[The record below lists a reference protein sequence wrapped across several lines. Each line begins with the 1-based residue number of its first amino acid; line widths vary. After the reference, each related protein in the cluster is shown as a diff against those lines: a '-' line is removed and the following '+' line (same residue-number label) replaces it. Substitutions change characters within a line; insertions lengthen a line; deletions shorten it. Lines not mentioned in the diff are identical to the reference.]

1 MTPIPTIYSTD
12 VLTTPES
19 FQVRRPNNLNEFTM
33 QSRLM
38 TEEEAKVGKRSEW
51 FRVNLTGPVKNFPR
65 NLCYLTYI
73 TTLVIK
79 NNHLERLPPELGN
92 LVNLVNLDA
101 SHNRLRVLPPTLGDL
116 TDLRALI
123 LNDNQISDLPLE
135 IGRLLNLRHF
145 NLLDNPL
152 NPETGSLYG
161 DGGEPSIRRMIRH
174 FLDCYYQQMQS
185 PVAYIS
191 TVFKMHPTDA
201 RPPGSADSHRD
212 RSTPQEI
219 ASPTRPNSSNWSVLK
234 KVDSTSE
241 TDCCSSPDSA
251 VVTGSESLG
260 SSDSVDSLDIIKAES
275 PSTKRNVPSKH
286 RSNRRYRRWCQMRP
300 DLSNSSSSPGSSAL
314 TDNKSLDDSTK
325 NAKQHSPIPTAVVRN
340 TLECPVVFPSWSC
353 LPGNA
358 SPPCAPYFPTLPH
371 WVHLNWVPHLMPSNG
386 VPLQNPLGSVMVDL
400 TGRDVAYSV
409 ERLPPVPQS
418 ILKNPYEKISVSPS
432 YPEADQFR
440 GAFAQPFSPPP
451 ASSSES
457 GAESTQSRSEI
468 NNIVS
473 TPTWH
478 IPPFPSVYI
487 PPPLRIPRA
496 LDHCKSLKT
505 CAVPFSEFSHYFNS
519 SPPRRQWRQL
529 GSPSKNGYRLTL
541 MCYNVLSSNYATYSQ
556 YPYCPTWAIDWE
568 YRRRGI
574 LEELRLYAPNIIC
587 LQEIDTDQFETVF
600 VPELAKNN
608 YEGIF
613 LAKSRSRT
621 MEPASARKVDGCAI
635 FWLSEKFTKVTEFRY
650 EFMLS
655 CSNVSEHPS
664 PLLLN
669 RVMTRDN
676 VAIGVVLEIKAPS
689 PVLANGV
696 VRADEGDAKVVLLVP
711 PSRGRSA
718 RAVTTGLATQ
728 ITSSLV
734 APTSTKNTH
743 PLKSVND
750 ISLFSVV
757 AGNSRR
763 FCVSTGH
770 IHWDPEHSDVKL
782 IQTIIWTAELWSHLD
797 KLCGDS
803 GKPGSGASRMPVVLC
818 GDLNSLPTS
827 GVVEFL
833 SKGCV
838 PTSHVEFLNFGFS
851 YQFEDWKMLEKWAV
865 DGDILRHRFNFDR
878 AYKGGIADGMKI
890 TNLTWVFLFTCSVF
904 VIREL
909 CVGGDQK
916 SAFESLAKL
925 LYLVASAFSY
935 DFKGMIDYIFFTRH
949 HFRLLRSLDQIPESW
964 FMEERILG
972 CPHIHV
978 PSDHF
983 SLLVELDLLTQPARG
998 LAISDP
1004 SDATGLDNTTTVSAP
1019 APSVT
1024 NSPKPKGSAVQRPK
1038 QGRR

>member
-174 FLDCYYQQMQS
+174 FLDCYYQQ
-185 PVAYIS
+185 
-191 TVFKMHPTDA
+191 
-201 RPPGSADSHRD
+201 
-212 RSTPQEI
+212 
-219 ASPTRPNSSNWSVLK
+219 N
-234 KVDSTSE
+234 
-241 TDCCSSPDSA
+241 
-251 VVTGSESLG
+251 
-260 SSDSVDSLDIIKAES
+260 
-275 PSTKRNVPSKH
+275 
-286 RSNRRYRRWCQMRP
+286 
-300 DLSNSSSSPGSSAL
+300 
-314 TDNKSLDDSTK
+314 
-325 NAKQHSPIPTAVVRN
+325 
-340 TLECPVVFPSWSC
+340 
-353 LPGNA
+353 
-358 SPPCAPYFPTLPH
+358 
-371 WVHLNWVPHLMPSNG
+371 
-386 VPLQNPLGSVMVDL
+386 
-400 TGRDVAYSV
+400 
-409 ERLPPVPQS
+409 
-418 ILKNPYEKISVSPS
+418 
-432 YPEADQFR
+432 
-440 GAFAQPFSPPP
+440 
-451 ASSSES
+451 
-457 GAESTQSRSEI
+457 
-468 NNIVS
+468 
-473 TPTWH
+473 
-478 IPPFPSVYI
+478 
-487 PPPLRIPRA
+487 
-496 LDHCKSLKT
+496 
-505 CAVPFSEFSHYFNS
+505 FNS

-689 PVLANGV
+689 P
-696 VRADEGDAKVVLLVP
+696 
-711 PSRGRSA
+711 
-718 RAVTTGLATQ
+718 
-728 ITSSLV
+728 
-734 APTSTKNTH
+734 
-743 PLKSVND
+743 
-750 ISLFSVV
+750 
-757 AGNSRR
+757 GNSRR

-890 TNLTWVFLFTCSVF
+890 TNLT
-904 VIREL
+904 
-909 CVGGDQK
+909 
-916 SAFESLAKL
+916 
-925 LYLVASAFSY
+925 Y

>member
-1 MTPIPTIYSTD
+1 
-12 VLTTPES
+12 
-19 FQVRRPNNLNEFTM
+19 
-33 QSRLM
+33 
-38 TEEEAKVGKRSEW
+38 
-51 FRVNLTGPVKNFPR
+51 
-65 NLCYLTYI
+65 
-73 TTLVIK
+73 
-79 NNHLERLPPELGN
+79 
-92 LVNLVNLDA
+92 
-101 SHNRLRVLPPTLGDL
+101 
-116 TDLRALI
+116 
-123 LNDNQISDLPLE
+123 
-135 IGRLLNLRHF
+135 
-145 NLLDNPL
+145 
-152 NPETGSLYG
+152 
-161 DGGEPSIRRMIRH
+161 
-174 FLDCYYQQMQS
+174 
-185 PVAYIS
+185 
-191 TVFKMHPTDA
+191 MHPTDA

-689 PVLANGV
+689 P
-696 VRADEGDAKVVLLVP
+696 
-711 PSRGRSA
+711 
-718 RAVTTGLATQ
+718 
-728 ITSSLV
+728 
-734 APTSTKNTH
+734 
-743 PLKSVND
+743 
-750 ISLFSVV
+750 
-757 AGNSRR
+757 GNSRR

-890 TNLTWVFLFTCSVF
+890 TNLT
-904 VIREL
+904 
-909 CVGGDQK
+909 
-916 SAFESLAKL
+916 
-925 LYLVASAFSY
+925 Y